1 MRSRLQSVRRA
12 GFTMIEVII
21 VFVVLGIVVAVV
33 APRASRAVQR
43 ARLDRA
49 ATVVAA
55 DLESG
60 FALAARQRKPVRL
73 TRGSA
78 TGTVQ
83 YTFAL
88 RSTGA
93 ALLTR
98 HLGRN
103 TEYSLTSMT
112 FSQNVI
118 DFFPTGRSS
127 QPLNVTLTATTGTRC
142 VTMTRA
148 GFVRVL
154 AASAAC
160 N

>member
-1 MRSRLQSVRRA
+1 MLEL
-12 GFTMIEVII
+12 I
-21 VFVVLGIVVAVV
+21 VVLAMVGVVVAVV

-49 ATVVAA
+49 ATIVAN

-60 FALAARQRKPVRL
+60 FTLAARQRKPVRV
-73 TRGSA
+73 TKGTA

-83 YTFAL
+83 YTFAV
-88 RSTGA
+88 RSTGQ

-98 HLGRN
+98 HLGRG
-103 TEYSLTSMT
+103 TEFSLTSIT

-118 DFFPTGRSS
+118 DFFPTGIAS
-127 QPLNVTLTATTGTRC
+127 QPLTVSLTATTGTRC

-154 AASAAC
+154 PATSTC
-160 N
+160 L

>member
-1 MRSRLQSVRRA
+1 MRSRLQSARRA
-12 GFTMIEVII
+12 GFTVIEMIL
-21 VFVVLGIVVAVV
+21 VFSMLAIVVAVV
-33 APRASRAVQR
+33 APRTTKAIQR

-49 ATVVAA
+49 ATIVAN

-60 FALAARQRKPVRL
+60 FALASRQRKPVRL
-73 TRGSA
+73 TRGTA

-83 YTFAL
+83 YTFAA
-88 RSTGA
+88 RNTGA

-103 TEYSLTSMT
+103 TEFSLTSIA

-118 DFFPTGRSS
+118 DFFPTGRAS
-127 QPLNVTLTATTGTRC
+127 QPLNVTLTANTGSRC

-154 AASAAC
+154 PSSAPC
-160 N
+160 P

>member
-1 MRSRLQSVRRA
+1 MLEL
-12 GFTMIEVII
+12 I
-21 VFVVLGIVVAVV
+21 VVLAMVGIVVAIIG
-33 APRASRAVQR
+33 PRASRAVQR

-49 ATVVAA
+49 ATIVAN
-55 DLESG
+55 DLESA

-73 TRGSA
+73 TRGTA

-83 YTFAL
+83 YTLAV

-98 HLGRN
+98 HLGRG
-103 TEYSLTSMT
+103 TEFSLTSIA

-154 AASAAC
+154 PATSAC